1 MRRHPLDALWD
12 QLVKEYMA
20 TEPKPKPKRSVMFD
34 RMASSGGCT
43 A

>member
-20 TEPKPKPKRSVMFD
+20 TEPKPNPQRDVRSNGEQRRV
-34 RMASSGGCT
+34 RA
-43 A
+43 